1 LAQELVLGCRHPV
14 HNEEAHPSAV
24 ESRVRLFLIPAPRGE
39 IGASIMPAL
48 PVLRQ
53 HPRTLLL
60 TATAVPLALAAL
72 ADNVR
77 VRRQLEA
84 ARKDQLTGLPGRDAL
99 TAHGTRQ
106 LTARRGAD
114 DLVVLVLD
122 GNGFKA
128 INDSFG
134 HAAGDKV
141 VITLA
146 QRLRQWSTA
155 REGLAARLGGD
166 EFAAVVPVPREHF
179 TQELAGLRVHMDRP
193 VPYEGLLL
201 PFTVSIGAAYAA
213 DLPGRPFGDV
223 LRAADVAMYKL
234 KTGQADFPYL
244 GTVADA
250 DTPEVNG
257 RRPGRPGT
265 ALLERAA

>member
-1 LAQELVLGCRHPV
+1 
-14 HNEEAHPSAV
+14 
-24 ESRVRLFLIPAPRGE
+24 
-39 IGASIMPAL
+39 MPAL
-48 PVLRQ
+48 TVLRQ

-60 TATAVPLALAAL
+60 TAAAVPLALAAVV
-72 ADNVR
+72 DDVR

-84 ARKDQLTGLPGRDAL
+84 ARKDQLTGLPCRDGL
-99 TAHGTRQ
+99 TAHGTKQ
-106 LTARRGAD
+106 LTARRHAG
-114 DLVVLVLD
+114 DLLVLVLD

-128 INDSFG
+128 INDDYG

-146 QRLRQWSTA
+146 HRLRQWSTA
-155 REGLAARLGGD
+155 RQGLAARLGGD
-166 EFAAVVPVPREHF
+166 EFGAAVRLPRENF
-179 TQELAGLRVHMDRP
+179 VQELAGLRAHMDRP

-213 DLPGRPFGDV
+213 DLTGRPFGGV
-223 LRAADVAMYKL
+223 LRAADVAMYKV
-234 KTGQADFPYL
+234 KTGKADFPYL
-244 GTVADA
+244 GTAADA

>member
-1 LAQELVLGCRHPV
+1 
-14 HNEEAHPSAV
+14 
-24 ESRVRLFLIPAPRGE
+24 
-39 IGASIMPAL
+39 MPAL
-48 PVLRQ
+48 TVLRQ

-60 TATAVPLALAAL
+60 TAAAVPLALAAVV
-72 ADNVR
+72 DDVR

-84 ARKDQLTGLPGRDAL
+84 ARRDQLTGLPCRDGL
-99 TAHGTRQ
+99 TAHGERQ
-106 LTARRGAD
+106 LTARRRAD
-114 DLVVLVLD
+114 DLLVLVLD

-128 INDSFG
+128 INDGYG

-155 REGLAARLGGD
+155 RQGLAARLGGD
-166 EFAAVVPVPREHF
+166 EFGAAVRLPREHF
-179 TQELAGLRVHMDRP
+179 AQELAGLRAHMDRS

-201 PFTVSIGAAYAA
+201 PFTVSIGTSYAA

-223 LRAADVAMYKL
+223 LRAADVSMYKV
-234 KTGQADFPYL
+234 KTGEEPFPYL
-244 GTVADA
+244 GTAADA
-250 DTPEVNG
+250 DTPSVNG

-265 ALLERAA
+265 HLPAAAAA